1 MLALLLHG
9 DPTRRRG
16 SPGDPELAREA
27 DIRVDGDWLAGVS
40 TATLMEDRHPHTR
53 GAQRDQSW
61 VAGRK
66 QGLV

>member
-27 DIRVDGDWLAGVS
+27 DICVDRDWLAGVS
-40 TATLMEDRHPHTR
+40 TATLMEDRHPYTR
-53 GAQRDQSW
+53 GHREIRVGW
-61 VAGRK
+61 LEGNRV
-66 QGLV
+66 